1 MDPRL
6 IARLNGVGR
15 AAIGVLAIADPQ
27 RMLEP
32 WIGSDARRTTN
43 KVLGRALG
51 ARDLVIAAG
60 TLRSAND
67 PDQLRPWLAAAT
79 LADCVDFGATA
90 ASGPDLPWR
99 GRVFVMALAG
109 GAAAMGAIALATL
122 DSQA

>member
-1 MDPRL
+1 MDARL
-6 IARLNGVGR
+6 IARVNGIGR
-15 AAIGVLAIADPQ
+15 AAIGVLAIADPT
-27 RMLEP
+27 RMLDP
-32 WIGSDARRTTN
+32 WIGKDATRGSN

-60 TLRSAND
+60 TLRSVND
-67 PDQLRPWLAAAT
+67 PDALRPWLAAAT

-90 ASGPDLPWR
+90 AAGSDLPLR

-122 DSQA
+122 DAQG

>member
-1 MDPRL
+1 MDPKL
-6 IARLNGVGR
+6 IARVNGIGR
-15 AAIGVLAIADPQ
+15 AAIGVLAVADPR

-32 WIGSDARRTTN
+32 WIGDDADRTTN

-60 TLRSAND
+60 TLQSVND
-67 PDQLRPWLAAAT
+67 PDRLRPWLAAAT
-79 LADCVDFGATA
+79 LADCVDFAATA
-90 ASGPDLPWR
+90 ASGSDLPLR

-109 GAAAMGAIALATL
+109 SAAAMGAIALATL

>member
-6 IARLNGVGR
+6 IARLNGIGR
-15 AAIGVLAIADPQ
+15 ALIGVVAIADPQ

-32 WIGSDARRTTN
+32 WVGGDAGLTSN
-43 KVLGRALG
+43 KLLGRALG

-60 TLRSAND
+60 TLRSVND
-67 PDQLRPWLAAAT
+67 ADALRPWLAAAT
-79 LADCVDFGATA
+79 LADCVDFTATA
-90 ASGPDLPWR
+90 ASGSDLPLR

-122 DSQA
+122 DAQA

>member
-6 IARLNGVGR
+6 IARVNGLGR

-32 WIGSDARRTTN
+32 WIGSDAGRTTN

-60 TLRSAND
+60 TLRSLND
-67 PDQLRPWLAAAT
+67 PDQLRPWLAAGV

-90 ASGPDLPWR
+90 ASGSDLPWR
-99 GRVFVMALAG
+99 GRAFVMALAG
-109 GAAAMGAIALATL
+109 AAAAMGAVALASL
-122 DSQA
+122 DAEA

>member
-6 IARLNGVGR
+6 IARFNALGR
-15 AAIGVLAIADPQ
+15 AAIGVIAIADPQ

-32 WIGSDARRTTN
+32 WIGSDADRTTN

-51 ARDLVIAAG
+51 ARDLVLAAG
-60 TLRSAND
+60 TLRSMDDAD
-67 PDQLRPWLAAAT
+67 ALRPWIAAAT
-79 LADCVDFGATA
+79 LADCVDFAATA
-90 ASGPDLPWR
+90 AGGSDLPLR

>member
-6 IARLNGVGR
+6 IARVNALGR
-15 AAIGVLAIADPQ
+15 AAIGVFAIAAPE

-32 WIGSDARRTTN
+32 WIGSDAGRTTN

-60 TLRSAND
+60 ALRSIDDTDA
-67 PDQLRPWLAAAT
+67 LRPWLAAAV

-90 ASGPDLPWR
+90 AGGSDLPLR
-99 GRVFVMALAG
+99 GRAFVMALAG
-109 GAAAMGAIALATL
+109 GAAAMGAVALASL
-122 DSQA
+122 DAEA

>member
-27 RMLEP
+27 RMLKP
-32 WIGSDARRTTN
+32 WIGSDAGRTTN

-60 TLRSAND
+60 TLRSVND

-79 LADCVDFGATA
+79 LADCVDFAATA
-90 ASGPDLPWR
+90 SSGSDLPWR

>member
-6 IARLNGVGR
+6 IARLNGLGR
-15 AAIGVLAIADPQ
+15 AAIGVVAIADPQ

-32 WIGSDARRTTN
+32 WIGDDAGRTTN

-60 TLRSAND
+60 TLRSVEDAD
-67 PDQLRPWLAAAT
+67 SLRPWLAAAT
-79 LADCVDFGATA
+79 LADCVDFAATLA
-90 ASGPDLPWR
+90 AGSDLPLR
-99 GRVFVMALAG
+99 GRVFVGALAG

-122 DSQA
+122 DSEG